1 MNPLDWLVPLSDF
14 HFLRPMWLLLFIPAV
29 IAFVMLLKQR
39 LGEGDWQQV
48 VDPALRAYVLDRA
61 PKQSTKSGHWWI
73 LIAWL
78 VATLALSG
86 PTWQRIPV
94 PVMKNQD
101 ALVILMDMSL
111 SMGSQDI
118 KPSRAIRS
126 VQKVTD
132 IIRERKDG
140 LTAVIAYSGDAHIV
154 TPFTDDGETI
164 EHLLPSLTPEIMPKL
179 GSRPDKAI
187 KLAQELMTN
196 ANIRKAQFLLLTDGI
211 QPNDVTR
218 IKDLLGENTPLAVIA
233 IGTADGAPVSL
244 GDQGFLRDNDG
255 NIVLPR
261 LDTAPLNELRA
272 QANVPWL
279 PLAFD
284 DRDWKT
290 LLKSEVTANN
300 EEADSS
306 RNTQYDQWHDAGFWL
321 IFLLLPIALIT
332 FRRGVVFTI
341 VLIPALWSQPSDAAD
356 LKDLWQ
362 TPDQQGQELFAK
374 DPSAAAKK
382 FQNPSWKGSAL
393 YKSGDYQGAVDQFSQ
408 DSSARGKYNEAN
420 ALAQTGDL
428 EKALEAYD
436 EAIQRAGND
445 AELLKNAEAN
455 RQLVEKIKEQQEKQ
469 QQNQQQ
475 NQQSS
480 DDNQSSDDKNNSD
493 QKNNQQQ
500 NDQQKNS
507 DENQSSDQSQ
517 SSDSQQSDSKNQ
529 QNDSQSQDQQNS
541 SSSQQEDDDYAEQQ
555 AQKNKEQ
562 KDQEQKDSKNAQS
575 QADQEQQE
583 KESEDG
589 KNAAQAGEKSDEEQD
604 KEDAQSMA
612 QQQQEQDQN
621 GENQDDTLGQL
632 DPNAS
637 QQDGM
642 TREEKAARQ
651 NWLNRVPDN
660 PGVLLQRKFL
670 YQYRQQADDDKEEV
684 LW

>member
-1 MNPLDWLVPLSDF
+1 MNPLDWLVTLSDF

-140 LTAVIAYSGDAHIV
+140 LTAVIAYSGDAHTV

-233 IGTADGAPVSL
+233 IGTAEGAPVSL

-300 EEADSS
+300 EEADSN

-341 VLIPALWSQPSDAAD
+341 VLIPALWSQPSDAFEWQ
-356 LKDLWQ
+356 DLWK
-362 TPDQQGQELFAK
+362 TPDQQGQDLIAT
-374 DPSAAAKK
+374 DPNSAAEK
-382 FQNPSWKGSAL
+382 FDDPSWKGSAL
-393 YKSGDYQGAVDQFSQ
+393 YKSGDYKGAIDQFSQ
-408 DSSARGKYNEAN
+408 DGTAKGKYNQGN

-428 EKALEAYD
+428 DKAIEAYD
-436 EAIQRAGND
+436 EVIERAD
-445 AELLKNAEAN
+445 ANSQLAQDAKAN

-469 QQNQQQ
+469 QQ
-475 NQQSS
+475 
-480 DDNQSSDDKNNSD
+480 
-493 QKNNQQQ
+493 
-500 NDQQKNS
+500 
-507 DENQSSDQSQ
+507 
-517 SSDSQQSDSKNQ
+517 
-529 QNDSQSQDQQNS
+529 
-541 SSSQQEDDDYAEQQ
+541 
-555 AQKNKEQ
+555 
-562 KDQEQKDSKNAQS
+562 
-575 QADQEQQE
+575 
-583 KESEDG
+583 
-589 KNAAQAGEKSDEEQD
+589 
-604 KEDAQSMA
+604 
-612 QQQQEQDQN
+612 
-621 GENQDDTLGQL
+621 
-632 DPNAS
+632 
-637 QQDGM
+637 
-642 TREEKAARQ
+642 
-651 NWLNRVPDN
+651 
-660 PGVLLQRKFL
+660 
-670 YQYRQQADDDKEEV
+670 
-684 LW
+684 

>member
-101 ALVILMDMSL
+101 ALVILIDMSL

-132 IIRERKDG
+132 IIRERKYG
-140 LTAVIAYSGDAHIV
+140 LTAVIAYSGDAHTV

-233 IGTADGAPVSL
+233 IGTAEGAPVSL

-261 LDTAPLNELRA
+261 LDTATLNELRA

-374 DPSAAAKK
+374 DPSAAAQK

-420 ALAQTGDL
+420 ALAQTGNL
-428 EKALEAYD
+428 EKALEAYE

-455 RQLVEKIKEQQEKQ
+455 RQLVEKIKEQQEK
-469 QQNQQQ
+469 QQQ

-541 SSSQQEDDDYAEQQ
+541 SSSQPEDDDYAEQQ

-575 QADQEQQE
+575 QADQEQQD
-583 KESEDG
+583 KESEDE

-621 GENQDDTLGQL
+621 GENPDDTLGQV

>member
-29 IAFVMLLKQR
+29 IAFVLLLKQR

-48 VDPALRAYVLDRA
+48 VDPVLRAYVLDRA

-140 LTAVIAYSGDAHIV
+140 LTAVIAYSGDAHTV

-218 IKDLLGENTPLAVIA
+218 IKDLLGENTPLAVVA
-233 IGTADGAPVSL
+233 IGTAEGAPVSL

-290 LLKSEVTANN
+290 LLKSEVSTND
-300 EEADSS
+300 EETDSS
-306 RNTQYDQWHDAGFWL
+306 RNTQYDQWHDVGFWL

-341 VLIPALWSQPSDAAD
+341 VLIPALWSQPSDAFEWQ
-356 LKDLWQ
+356 DLWK
-362 TPDQQGQELFAK
+362 TPDQQGQDLIAT
-374 DPSAAAKK
+374 DPNSAAEK
-382 FQNPSWKGSAL
+382 FDDPSWKGSAL

-408 DSSARGKYNEAN
+408 DGTAKGKYNQGN
-420 ALAQTGDL
+420 ALAQAGDL
-428 EKALEAYD
+428 DQAIEAYD
-436 EAIQRAGND
+436 EVIERAGANSQLAQD
-445 AELLKNAEAN
+445 AKAN
-455 RQLVEKIKEQQEKQ
+455 RELVEKIKEQQEKQ
-469 QQNQQQ
+469 QQNQQ
-475 NQQSS
+475 SS
-480 DDNQSSDDKNNSD
+480 DDNQSSDS
-493 QKNNQQQ
+493 QQ
-500 NDQQKNS
+500 N
-507 DENQSSDQSQ
+507 
-517 SSDSQQSDSKNQ
+517 DSKNQ

-541 SSSQQEDDDYAEQQ
+541 SSSQQEDDEYAEQQ
-555 AQKNKEQ
+555 AQKNREQKDQEQ
-562 KDQEQKDSKNAQS
+562 KDQEQKDSQNAQS
-575 QADQEQQE
+575 QAGQEQQD
-583 KESEDG
+583 KESEDE
-589 KNAAQAGEKSDEEQD
+589 KNAAQAGEKSDEEQS

-612 QQQQEQDQN
+612 QQQQEQDQD
-621 GENQDDTLGQL
+621 GENPDDTMGQL